1 MKSSKNSSPKANNSP
16 GGAEHPPL
24 GIITNP
30 YAGKNAS
37 SSHRSKELQRIIGPY
52 GAVRES
58 RNLDQLKSILYEF
71 AAHKV
76 PYIVCDGGDGTIH
89 WVMNTYL
96 EILETSKRDQIEQ
109 QMPIF
114 VPTNGGTIDFL
125 AKKVGAHGGTFKIL
139 KKLNKL
145 FAAGEVPDAVPLRTF
160 IIEGKYTKEH
170 HAESYRK
177 IAFSGALAGIAQK
190 FFNKYYESHKPSL
203 QTIIEVVTKTF
214 TSTAFKGSWFEG
226 YVPKD
231 VAGYANDIFD
241 PIAVDVKVDGKPVP
255 FKKINTLNVGS
266 IAIEIKNL
274 LKLFAQADRDKKLHM
289 HVGFLEPHEVF
300 ANLPNLFAGRDY
312 TGKHL
317 VQTTSET
324 IEIVSRESEG
334 LNPCLDGELFTGMAT
349 MKVSVGPHIRF
360 LGINGG

>member
-1 MKSSKNSSPKANNSP
+1 MKSSKSSSHRAND
-16 GGAEHPPL
+16 GAHGAEHPPL

-37 SSHRSKELQRIIGPY
+37 SSHRSKELQRLIGPY

-58 RNLDQLKSILYEF
+58 RNLDQLKSILSEF

-89 WVMNTYL
+89 WVINTYL
-96 EILETSKRDQIEQ
+96 EVLGTTKREAIEQ

-139 KKLNKL
+139 KTLNKL
-145 FAAGEVPDAVPLRTF
+145 FAAGEVPRPVPLRTF
-160 IIEGKYTKEH
+160 LMEGKYTKEH
-170 HAESYRK
+170 LGKSYRK
-177 IAFSGALAGIAQK
+177 LAFSGALAGIAQK

-203 QTIIEVVTKTF
+203 QTIVEVITKTF
-214 TSTAFKGSWFEG
+214 ASTAFKGSLVEG
-226 YVPKD
+226 YMPKD
-231 VAGYANDIFD
+231 VINYSNEVFD

-255 FKKINTLNVGS
+255 FKRINTLNVGS

-274 LKLFAQADRDKKLHM
+274 IKLFSQADRDGKLHM
-289 HVGFLEPHEVF
+289 HVGYLEPHEVF

-312 TGKHL
+312 TGKQL

-324 IEIVSRESEG
+324 IEVHSRESEG
-334 LNPCLDGELFTGMAT
+334 LNPCLDGELFTGMAS
-349 MKVSVGPHIRF
+349 MKISVGPYIQF
-360 LGINGG
+360 LGVKGE